1 MISKELLSILTGK
14 NVTEIYIKKDQVRM
28 KTNDI
33 SVDWNSSS
41 DVPIPNIYELMHK
54 CKVFAKSKGF
64 DIYSSVHTTYID
76 GRPFIDGHD
85 VKFYAGSE
93 PDGVFIATQWILDN
107 QSKV

>member
-14 NVTEIYIKKDQVRM
+14 NVIEVYVRKDQTRM

-33 SVDWNSSS
+33 NGDWNSSS
-41 DVPIPNIYELMHK
+41 DVPIPNIHELAYE
-54 CKVFAKSKGF
+54 CKKWAKSKGM

-76 GRPFIDGHD
+76 GRPFVGGQDI
-85 VKFYAGSE
+85 KFYAE
-93 PDGVFIATQWILDN
+93 EADGVFKACQWILEN